1 MSRSSIRLNPF
12 IHFLSLKLGAAAVLH
27 FKKGDFKNMK
37 IDQKDIAALKIK
49 GDLICIECFS
59 EEDETVTLDM
69 ILSFDELEKMVNDY
83 FCDRCKKKLER

>member
-1 MSRSSIRLNPF
+1 
-12 IHFLSLKLGAAAVLH
+12 
-27 FKKGDFKNMK
+27 MK

-49 GDLICIECFS
+49 GELICTECFT

-69 ILSFDELEKMVNDY
+69 ILSFDELEKMNLDY

>member
-1 MSRSSIRLNPF
+1 ME
-12 IHFLSLKLGAAAVLH
+12 
-27 FKKGDFKNMK
+27 

-49 GDLICIECFS
+49 GKLICTECFT

-69 ILSFDELEKMVNDY
+69 ILSFDELEKMNLDY